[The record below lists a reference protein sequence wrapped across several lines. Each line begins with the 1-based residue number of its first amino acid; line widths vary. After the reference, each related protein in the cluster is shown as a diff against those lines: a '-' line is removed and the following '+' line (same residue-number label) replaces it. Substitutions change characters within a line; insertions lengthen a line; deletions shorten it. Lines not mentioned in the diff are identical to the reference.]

1 MRHRASQSSTLCALA
16 ARALRAGGLGL
27 LSLGLL
33 SLGALTACEEGPRP
47 AEKSPTF
54 SPPSG
59 TSNPPM
65 QPPRLPQC
73 DPDAPIDPGP
83 TLARRLSRVEYDHS
97 VRDLL
102 GGERPMTMARDGFM
116 PDEVMLGFDNN
127 ARALQVTPVHAEQY
141 LTAAEALARQVVD
154 HLEDHLICDLSA
166 LGERACAA
174 AFIDAFGRRAWRRP
188 LIAEEQDRL
197 LALFDA
203 APGLMGDPE
212 AEPED
217 EPLPAEPGDPE
228 ADAYRA
234 GLLRVVE
241 ALLQSPH
248 FLYRIEVGA
257 PVPGDATLRRLD
269 AYEVASRLSYF
280 LWRSMPDD
288 VLFDAASRNALDT
301 PDDIGRQTRRML
313 ADARAREGLWSF
325 FEQWLQLDGIASL
338 DRDPRY
344 YPNFGAAQKQLLAD
358 EARAFVEHHVWGGSG
373 DLARLFDSAEGF
385 RNAKLAE
392 FYEESASGMPAGTLT
407 LATLDPERRRGLLTL
422 GAVLARHSKPTMSS
436 PIHRGIFVRE
446 QILCTALPS
455 PPPNVPTI
463 APDPDPELTTR
474 EKFAQ
479 HTENE
484 GCASCH
490 RLIDGLGFAFE
501 HYDAVGRWRDD
512 ELGNPIDS
520 AGQVVATLDLD
531 GTYAGGSALAE
542 ALAGSEQVHRCV
554 ATQVFRYAFGR
565 GEAPVDDCTLTAMY
579 DAYTAHDTHDFLALV
594 EAVTR
599 TETFRFRRAEGM
611 ADTPAPTVEAG
622 R

>member
-1 MRHRASQSSTLCALA
+1 MSSRAPHSHPLSWPWAWRGCAAVLGLA
-16 ARALRAGGLGL
+16 A
-27 LSLGLL
+27 LS
-33 SLGALTACEEGPRP
+33 ALTACEEGPRP
-47 AEKSPTF
+47 SASAPGFAPPTATD
-54 SPPSG
+54 G

-73 DPDAPIDPGP
+73 DPDAPPDPGP
-83 TLARRLSRVEYDHS
+83 TLTRRLSRVEYDHT

-102 GGERPMTMARDGFM
+102 GADRPVTLARDGFM

-141 LTAAEALARQVVD
+141 LTAAESLARQVVD
-154 HLEDHLICDLSA
+154 HLEDHLICDLTA

-188 LIAEEQDRL
+188 LNAEEQDRL

-203 APGLMGDPE
+203 APDLMGDPA
-212 AEPED
+212 AEPGD
-217 EPLPAEPGDPE
+217 APLPFEPGDPE
-228 ADAYRA
+228 ADPYRA
-234 GLLRVVE
+234 GVLRVVE

-257 PVPGDATLRRLD
+257 PVPGDPTLRQLD

-280 LWRSMPDD
+280 LWRSMPDAE
-288 VLFDAASRNALDT
+288 LFDAASRDGLSTADAVAQ
-301 PDDIGRQTRRML
+301 QTRRML
-313 ADARAREGLWSF
+313 ADPRAREGLWSF
-325 FEQWLQLDGIASL
+325 FEQWLQLDGIAGL

-344 YPNFGAAQKQLLAD
+344 FPGFDATQKQLLSD
-358 EARAFVEHHVWGGSG
+358 EARAFVEHQVWGGTG
-373 DLARLFDSAEGF
+373 DLARLFDSDEGF
-385 RNAKLAE
+385 RNAKLAA
-392 FYEESASGMPAGTLT
+392 FYGESVAGMPADGTM
-407 LATLDPERRRGLLTL
+407 APARLDPQRRRGVLTL

-455 PPPNVPTI
+455 PPPNVPTV
-463 APDPDPELTTR
+463 APDPDPNLTTR
-474 EKFAQ
+474 EKFAE
-479 HTENE
+479 HTANE

-520 AGQVVATLDLD
+520 SGQVVATLDLD
-531 GTYAGGSALAE
+531 GTYADGPALAE

-554 ATQVFRYAFGR
+554 TTQVFRYAFGR

-579 DAYTAHDTHDFLALV
+579 EAYTADGGHDFLALV

-599 TETFRFRRAEGM
+599 TETFRFRRSEGLPE
-611 ADTPAPTVEAG
+611 PAATVEAG